1 MDVAEKSPKF
11 YELTDTARK
20 LFWKHGIR
28 RVTVEEIC
36 EKAGV
41 SKMTFYRMF
50 DNKIELAKTVLDHIF
65 DDSFQKYRAIMDQ
78 EVSFPEKVREIVLLK
93 LEGTQEISQEL
104 LMDIYKN
111 QEPELQAYLEAI
123 RKRSLDQVLQDMT
136 AAQRQGWLRKD
147 IKPEFILYAIN
158 KINEMVTDESLLSM
172 YNGPQQAILELTNFF
187 FYGILTENNT
197 RQG

>member
-1 MDVAEKSPKF
+1 MEVAEKSPKF
-11 YELTDTARK
+11 YEITDTARK

-65 DDSFQKYRAIMDQ
+65 EESFQKYRTIMDQ
-78 EVSFPEKVREIVLLK
+78 DVSFPEKVRQVVLLK

-104 LMDIYKN
+104 LLDIYKN

-123 RKRSLDQVLQDMT
+123 RKRSLDQILQDMT

-172 YNGPQQAILELTNFF
+172 YNGPQQAIMELTNFF

-197 RQG
+197 HQG

>member
-11 YELTDTARK
+11 YEITDTARK

-65 DDSFQKYRAIMDQ
+65 EESFQKYRTIMDQ
-78 EVSFPEKVREIVLLK
+78 EYRFP
-93 LEGTQEISQEL
+93 
-104 LMDIYKN
+104 
-111 QEPELQAYLEAI
+111 
-123 RKRSLDQVLQDMT
+123 KRSD
-136 AAQRQGWLRKD
+136 K
-147 IKPEFILYAIN
+147 
-158 KINEMVTDESLLSM
+158 LSC
-172 YNGPQQAILELTNFF
+172 
-187 FYGILTENNT
+187 
-197 RQG
+197 

>member
-11 YELTDTARK
+11 YEITDTART

-50 DNKIELAKTVLDHIF
+50 DNKVELAKTVLDHIF
-65 DDSFQKYRAIMDQ
+65 EDAFQKYRAIIAQD
-78 EVSFPEKVREIVLLK
+78 VSFPEKVRQVVLLK

-104 LMDIYKN
+104 LLDIYKN
-111 QEPELQAYLEAI
+111 QEPELQAYMDAI
-123 RKRSLDQVLQDMT
+123 RKRSMDQILQDMT
-136 AAQRQGWLRKD
+136 VAQRQGWLRKD
-147 IKPEFILYAIN
+147 IKPEFILYIIN
-158 KINEMVTDESLLSM
+158 KINEMATDESLLSM
-172 YNGPQQAILELTNFF
+172 YNGPQPAILELTNFF
-187 FYGILTENNT
+187 FYGILTENNS
-197 RQG
+197 R